1 MIVWIFL
8 FWPFIHSKESLIIH
22 IVESGMKRA
31 ESTLIKRGNS
41 TVKETGWVQ
50 IKKELDGL

>member
-8 FWPFIHSKESLIIH
+8 FWPINQSMESLVIH

-41 TVKETGWVQ
+41 TVKETELVQ
-50 IKKELDGL
+50 IKKELYGL

>member
-1 MIVWIFL
+1 M
-8 FWPFIHSKESLIIH
+8 ESLVIH

-41 TVKETGWVQ
+41 TVKETELVQ
-50 IKKELDGL
+50 IKKELYGL

>member
-1 MIVWIFL
+1 M
-8 FWPFIHSKESLIIH
+8 FWPINQSMESLIKH

-41 TVKETGWVQ
+41 TVKETELVQ
-50 IKKELDGL
+50 VKKELDGL

>member
-8 FWPFIHSKESLIIH
+8 FWPINQSMESLIKH

-41 TVKETGWVQ
+41 TVKETELVQ

>member
-41 TVKETGWVQ
+41 TVKETEWVQ
-50 IKKELDGL
+50 TLQELSCL